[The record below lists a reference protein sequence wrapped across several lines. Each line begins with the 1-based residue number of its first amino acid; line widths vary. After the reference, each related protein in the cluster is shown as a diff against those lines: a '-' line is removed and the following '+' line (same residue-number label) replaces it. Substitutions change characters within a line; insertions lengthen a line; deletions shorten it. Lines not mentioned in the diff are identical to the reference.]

1 MALLIIVGRWH
12 CEVKSEEFMWLARQ
26 IIVGRWPPCPVL
38 QQSKWVI
45 SGRMGH
51 GGHHP
56 TLICIPNNEA
66 NHSRTGSPCP
76 VLQQEARVFTP
87 LSYGEGLGVG
97 LLYIYA
103 ILRAFSETHQI
114 TVWKHGFQV
123 VKTRVSGRETKGFRV
138 WNQGFCKWGV
148 SLLKS
153 VRKRNVIGSDC
164 YIINKYFVKRCKIP
178 FLHIYTAFA
187 YLCSL
192 KV

>member
-1 MALLIIVGRWH
+1 MLLYFFTLQLLGYRIFRWLFNFTI
-12 CEVKSEEFMWLARQ
+12 SWLFNFTKFWRYKVTYYNNELITVSQ
-26 IIVGRWPPCPVL
+26 TIVGRWPPCHVL

-51 GGHHP
+51 GDHHP

-87 LSYGEGLGVG
+87 LSNGEGMGVG

-114 TVWKHGFQV
+114 TV
-123 VKTRVSGRETKGFRV
+123 
-138 WNQGFCKWGV
+138 
-148 SLLKS
+148 
-153 VRKRNVIGSDC
+153 
-164 YIINKYFVKRCKIP
+164 
-178 FLHIYTAFA
+178 
-187 YLCSL
+187 
-192 KV
+192 